1 MSKSELAWRSLHDIG
16 LAGWFGGSVFGSV
29 ALPRE
34 PSQLPDA
41 PHANGSSNGTRVTPA
56 PTAEMLS
63 EVEAA
68 AWQRWSPVLAGSML
82 AHLVGGAGL
91 LAWNWQREKHQ
102 SGVTASTVA
111 KTALTAAAVGLT
123 LGAVVGGMKSEKL
136 RQRSADGANDDEIRD
151 SRERLERRMRV
162 VGPLIPATTGAL
174 VVLGALEGEQQ
185 RPREM
190 VKGFLAS
197 ARDAL
202 PGVA

>member
-1 MSKSELAWRSLHDIG
+1 MI
-16 LAGWFGGSVFGSV
+16 
-29 ALPRE
+29 
-34 PSQLPDA
+34 
-41 PHANGSSNGTRVTPA
+41 
-56 PTAEMLS
+56 
-63 EVEAA
+63 
-68 AWQRWSPVLAGSML
+68 
-82 AHLVGGAGL
+82 AHLAGGAGL

-111 KTALTAAAVGLT
+111 KTALTVAAVGLT
-123 LGAVVGGMKSEKL
+123 LGAVADGLQSERL
-136 RQRSADGANDDEIRD
+136 RQRSAEGTDDAEARQSRD
-151 SRERLERRMRV
+151 RIERRTRV

-197 ARDAL
+197 ARNAL